1 MKKPLAVI
9 LAVAMVFSS
18 ISFADSG
25 ILNKISSSQSIQNL
39 KTMGATLIQNTLAKF
54 KDVKAGEWY
63 MDSVSKL
70 VELGGIKG
78 YEDGT
83 FRPTGTITRAEY
95 TSIVAG
101 SLGLKPVEGVT
112 GHWSAGIMAAAT
124 QAGLV
129 QAGEFADVT
138 KPITRNEMAR
148 MVVRAVMYQKEA
160 VPTDYLDYAALV
172 ADLASTGTFK
182 DDVTK
187 VVAMG
192 IISGYPDKTF
202 QGARTLSRAEASAV
216 VIRILDKDAR
226 KVPNKPSVAGTIQ
239 LGETKPVTE
248 FVNNVTELNKFNPNL
263 KTVTL
268 VTAESLGLK
277 VEKTP
282 GTDTM
287 TIRAPGR
294 TGVMTAIKDGKT
306 VTAFS
311 GAYMPGLNGT
321 LYDTSRFPVDYKTI
335 DYFGFFRM
343 DDQPG
348 MKLVINPWK
357 E

>member
-1 MKKPLAVI
+1 MKKRLAMI

-25 ILNKISSSQSIQNL
+25 ILNKISSSQTIQNL
-39 KTMGATLIQNTLAKF
+39 KTMGTTLIQNTLAKF
-54 KDVKAGEWY
+54 KDVKSGEWY

-95 TSIVAG
+95 TSIVAR
-101 SLGLKPVEGVT
+101 SLGLQPKEGVT
-112 GHWSAGIMAAAT
+112 GHWSAGILAAAT
-124 QAGLV
+124 EAGLV
-129 QAGEFADVT
+129 KAGEFAELD

-216 VIRILDKDAR
+216 VIRILDREAR
-226 KVPNKPSVAGTIQ
+226 KIPVKPSSTGTIT
-239 LGETKPVTE
+239 LGETKPLAEILPNDFTNPMFTISGYKSVALVDAAAYAPKT
-248 FVNNVTELNKFNPNL
+248 FTTGDNKTGIMFKGHCGNLVVIKGNKVLVYIPELYSPSTGYSKYSNPDWE
-263 KTVTL
+263 
-268 VTAESLGLK
+268 TA
-277 VEKTP
+277 
-282 GTDTM
+282 
-287 TIRAPGR
+287 
-294 TGVMTAIKDGKT
+294 
-306 VTAFS
+306 
-311 GAYMPGLNGT
+311 
-321 LYDTSRFPVDYKTI
+321 
-335 DYFGFFRM
+335 DYFGFSTSQDTTLRM
-343 DDQPG
+343 
-348 MKLVINPWK
+348 IANPWK
-357 E
+357 K